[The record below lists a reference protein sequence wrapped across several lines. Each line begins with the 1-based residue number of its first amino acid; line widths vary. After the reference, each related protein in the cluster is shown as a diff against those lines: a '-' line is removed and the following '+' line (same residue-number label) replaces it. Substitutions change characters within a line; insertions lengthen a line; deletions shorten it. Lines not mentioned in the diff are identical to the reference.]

1 LYTSGTRKKS
11 DPTLG
16 ERIGREG
23 GVVVAFMRKMPL
35 LVNQVGMLLTMMELL
50 FSETLEAAA
59 AAAAGMMGLGFRDD
73 MKKKKKQQEIWNWC
87 LFCPQ
92 ENNLLQLWC
101 VPQEI
106 CNCTQHFLIMTLQED
121 CLSSLL

>member
-1 LYTSGTRKKS
+1 LSTSGTRKKS

-16 ERIGREG
+16 ERIGKEG

-50 FSETLEAAA
+50 FSETLEAAT

-73 MKKKKKQQEIWNWC
+73 MKKKKQQEIWNWC
-87 LFCPQ
+87 LFRPQ

-101 VPQEI
+101 VQQEI
-106 CNCTQHFLIMTLQED
+106 CNCTQHQIMILEED

>member
-1 LYTSGTRKKS
+1 LSTSGTRKKS
-11 DPTLG
+11 DPTLV
-16 ERIGREG
+16 ERIGKAG

-59 AAAAGMMGLGFRDD
+59 GMMGLGFWDNLRK
-73 MKKKKKQQEIWNWC
+73 KKKKKQQEIWNWC
-87 LFCPQ
+87 LLCPQ
-92 ENNLLQLWC
+92 ENNLLQLWR

-106 CNCTQHFLIMTLQED
+106 CNCTQHRLIMTLEED
-121 CLSSLL
+121 CLGSLL

>member
-1 LYTSGTRKKS
+1 LSTSGTRKKS

-16 ERIGREG
+16 ERIGKEG
-23 GVVVAFMRKMPL
+23 GVVVAFMRKMAL

-59 AAAAGMMGLGFRDD
+59 GMMGLGFRDD
-73 MKKKKKQQEIWNWC
+73 MKKKKKKKQQEIWNCC

-101 VPQEI
+101 VPEEI
-106 CNCTQHFLIMTLQED
+106 CNRTQHCLIMTLEED

>member
-1 LYTSGTRKKS
+1 M
-11 DPTLG
+11 
-16 ERIGREG
+16 
-23 GVVVAFMRKMPL
+23 AL

-59 AAAAGMMGLGFRDD
+59 GMMGLGFRDD
-73 MKKKKKQQEIWNWC
+73 MKKKKKKKQQEIWNCC

-101 VPQEI
+101 VPEEI
-106 CNCTQHFLIMTLQED
+106 CNRTQHCLIMTLEED